1 MELDLYVLVFSIWTR
16 RRRGPAGSRWWWA
29 NVGRKHKNHCKNSCT
44 VTKRLEVSPSSV
56 PEERSCRW
64 AQELRPSAMLL
75 GLGTLG
81 WDQLMQLL
89 WASYDQ
95 TGDAKRVLGFIFL
108 SLVDF

>member
-1 MELDLYVLVFSIWTR
+1 
-16 RRRGPAGSRWWWA
+16 
-29 NVGRKHKNHCKNSCT
+29 
-44 VTKRLEVSPSSV
+44 
-56 PEERSCRW
+56 
-64 AQELRPSAMLL
+64 MLL

>member
-1 MELDLYVLVFSIWTR
+1 M
-16 RRRGPAGSRWWWA
+16 
-29 NVGRKHKNHCKNSCT
+29 GRKHKNHCKNSCT
-44 VTKRLEVSPSSV
+44 VAKRLEVSPSSV

-95 TGDAKRVLGFIFL
+95 TGCKEGFGFYFFIPC
-108 SLVDF
+108 